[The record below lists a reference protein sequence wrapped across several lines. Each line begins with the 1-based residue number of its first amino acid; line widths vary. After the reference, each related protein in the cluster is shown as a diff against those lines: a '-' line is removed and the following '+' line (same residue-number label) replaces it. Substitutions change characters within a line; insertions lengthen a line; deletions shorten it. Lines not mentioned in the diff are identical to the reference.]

1 MATLTDRLRTLERG
15 ADPSGYRT
23 VLMLP
28 GESEAGAVER
38 YRQKTGYTGEIIP
51 MDVLDWQA

>member
-23 VLMLP
+23 VCMQP
-28 GESEAGAVER
+28 GESEAAAVDR
-38 YRQKTGYTGEIIP
+38 YRQETGYTGEIIP
-51 MDVLDWQA
+51 MDALDWQA